1 MCLSFGD
8 WNFCVTSSSSSNTTI
23 GVALRR
29 FDGLSILG
37 LQLRWDST
45 IPVAVLRLQS
55 IFGKVLLSKQDQ
67 HEVQGTSCWESEG
80 IAAGADSRIALCSPG
95 LRATGLNQD
104 SAMTVQRNAAGGL
117 GVSPILLI
125 FPREWGLGG

>member
-29 FDGLSILG
+29 LDGLSILG

-67 HEVQGTSCWESEG
+67 HEVQDTSCWESEG
-80 IAAGADSRIALCSPG
+80 IPAGLVLCSPRLG
-95 LRATGLNQD
+95 GHGLNQD
-104 SAMTVQRNAAGGL
+104 NAVTVQRNAAGGL
-117 GVSPILLI
+117 GVSPILSI
-125 FPREWGLGG
+125 FPQDWGLGG